1 MFKYN
6 ELSDLTD
13 GTLVIPLYKTE
24 DGQICVKNPSNGTV
38 FYVDFDDFDFDILP
52 EERGQTAPTDPDPQE
67 PDPQEP
73 QVPDPQEPTE
83 PIEEEKERDDA
94 DYDGTDNPEETIIVE
109 PTEPAEEEKERWLTK
124 DEALTLAKEYGVYT
138 KGARIRGYKYII

>member
-52 EERGQTAPTDPDPQE
+52 EERGQTISTDPDPQE
-67 PDPQEP
+67 PDPQDP
-73 QVPDPQEPTE
+73 QEPQEPTE
-83 PIEEEKERDDA
+83 PEPAEEEEERDDA